1 MKPFCPI
8 LLLLVCTLT
17 AGPARAQD
25 APQDDQGE
33 PSASQETD
41 INEENYRRFMELRDQ
56 SRQRA
61 SAPYAVLAPPSK
73 LEKMDKL
80 PEESQKH
87 LRNQLLGIILEGER
101 WSPEEAQKPY
111 PFVPSE
117 AAASDAL
124 LRGMEADAW
133 AELVDNY
140 HARESEIYRA
150 GERAR
155 SATMSEGE
163 GSSPDGEGSGA
174 ATKLQAP
181 PAAAGSAAA
190 GMPGSSGGSP
200 AQQAPSR
207 QAGETLSA
215 LHFLTGGTH
224 SGQGRPESDP
234 GATGTAQTGYPASAD
249 QMGGDQGSDDQ
260 GAGDLSA
267 GDLSAGNEGAYD
279 GSAGSRSAAHQS
291 AGDPSPAQGSGEAET
306 AMTQGAQEQT
316 PGADSAEQNAASSP
330 ATPSAIQDAQDPAQA
345 SNTASASAQESSEAS
360 QSPAQE
366 NETSTPEV
374 DYRSRGVIAISDL
387 DKVRGTASDD
397 EGKKDRA
404 EDKDQGS

>member
-8 LLLLVCTLT
+8 LLLLVCSLM

-163 GSSPDGEGSGA
+163 GSPPDGEGSGA
-174 ATKLQAP
+174 AANLQAT

-234 GATGTAQTGYPASAD
+234 GATGTAQTGRPGSAD
-249 QMGGDQGSDDQ
+249 QIGGDQGSDDQ
-260 GAGDLSA
+260 GAGDLA
-267 GDLSAGNEGAYD
+267 AGNEGAYN
-279 GSAGSRSAAHQS
+279 GSAGSRSAAQQS
-291 AGDPSPAQGSGEAET
+291 AGDQSPAQDSGEPEA
-306 AMTQGAQEQT
+306 AMAQGAQEQT
-316 PGADSAEQNAASSP
+316 TGADSAEQNAASSP
-330 ATPSAIQDAQDPAQA
+330 ATPSAIQDAQSPAQA
-345 SNTASASAQESSEAS
+345 SNTAAASAQESSEAS

-366 NETSTPEV
+366 TETSTPEV

-397 EGKKDRA
+397 EGKKDGA
-404 EDKDQGS
+404 EDRDQGR

>member
-8 LLLLVCTLT
+8 LLLLVCSLV

-25 APQDDQGE
+25 APQEDQGE

-174 ATKLQAP
+174 AAKLQAP

-190 GMPGSSGGSP
+190 GMPGSGSP

-234 GATGTAQTGYPASAD
+234 GATGTAQTGRPASAD
-249 QMGGDQGSDDQ
+249 QMGGDQGSGDQ

-267 GDLSAGNEGAYD
+267 GDL
-279 GSAGSRSAAHQS
+279 SAGSRSAAHQS

-330 ATPSAIQDAQDPAQA
+330 ATPSAIQDAQEPAQA
-345 SNTASASAQESSEAS
+345 SNTAAASAQESSEAS

-366 NETSTPEV
+366 TETSTPEV

-397 EGKKDRA
+397 EGKKDGA
-404 EDKDQGS
+404 EDRDQGR

>member
-8 LLLLVCTLT
+8 LLLLVCSLM

-163 GSSPDGEGSGA
+163 GSPPDGEGSGA
-174 ATKLQAP
+174 AANLQAT

-234 GATGTAQTGYPASAD
+234 GATGTAQTGRPGSAD
-249 QMGGDQGSDDQ
+249 QIGGDQGSDDQ
-260 GAGDLSA
+260 GAGDLA
-267 GDLSAGNEGAYD
+267 AGNEGAYN
-279 GSAGSRSAAHQS
+279 GSAGSRSAAQQS
-291 AGDPSPAQGSGEAET
+291 AGDQSPAQDSGEPEA
-306 AMTQGAQEQT
+306 AMAQGAQEQT

-330 ATPSAIQDAQDPAQA
+330 ATPSAIQDAQSPAQA
-345 SNTASASAQESSEAS
+345 SNTAAASAQESSEAS

-366 NETSTPEV
+366 TETSTPEV

-397 EGKKDRA
+397 EGKKDGA
-404 EDKDQGS
+404 EDRDQGR

>member
-8 LLLLVCTLT
+8 LLLLVCSLM

-101 WSPEEAQKPY
+101 WSPEEAQKAY

-155 SATMSEGE
+155 SATMSDGE

-174 ATKLQAP
+174 AANLQAP
-181 PAAAGSAAA
+181 PAAAGSAGA
-190 GMPGSSGGSP
+190 GMQGSSGSP
-200 AQQAPSR
+200 AQQASSR

-215 LHFLTGGTH
+215 LHFLTGGAH
-224 SGQGRPESDP
+224 SGQGRPGSDP
-234 GATGTAQTGYPASAD
+234 GATGTAQTGHPTSAD
-249 QMGGDQGSDDQ
+249 QIGGDQGSGDQ
-260 GAGDLSA
+260 DSGDL
-267 GDLSAGNEGAYD
+267 GAGNEGAYN
-279 GSAGSRSAAHQS
+279 GGAGSQSAAHQS
-291 AGDPSPAQGSGEAET
+291 AGDQSPSQDSGAAEA

-330 ATPSAIQDAQDPAQA
+330 ATPSAIQDAQNPAQA
-345 SNTASASAQESSEAS
+345 SNTAAASAQESSEAS

-366 NETSTPEV
+366 TETSTPEV

-397 EGKKDRA
+397 EGKKDGA

>member
-8 LLLLVCTLT
+8 LLLLVCSLV

-25 APQDDQGE
+25 APQEDQGE

-174 ATKLQAP
+174 AAKLQAP

-190 GMPGSSGGSP
+190 GMPGSGSP

-234 GATGTAQTGYPASAD
+234 GATGTAQTGRPASAD
-249 QMGGDQGSDDQ
+249 QMGGDQGSGDQ
-260 GAGDLSA
+260 GAGDL
-267 GDLSAGNEGAYD
+267 
-279 GSAGSRSAAHQS
+279 S

-306 AMTQGAQEQT
+306 ALTQGAQEQT
-316 PGADSAEQNAASSP
+316 PGADSAEQNAAGSP

-345 SNTASASAQESSEAS
+345 SNTAAASAQESSEAS

-366 NETSTPEV
+366 TETSTPEV

-397 EGKKDRA
+397 EGKKDGA
-404 EDKDQGS
+404 EDRDQGR

>member
-174 ATKLQAP
+174 AAKLQAP

-190 GMPGSSGGSP
+190 GMQGSSGGSP

-234 GATGTAQTGYPASAD
+234 GATGTAQTGRPGSAD

-260 GAGDLSA
+260 GAGDLA
-267 GDLSAGNEGAYD
+267 AGNEGAYN
-279 GSAGSRSAAHQS
+279 GSAGSRSAAQQS
-291 AGDPSPAQGSGEAET
+291 AGDQSPAQDSGEPEA
-306 AMTQGAQEQT
+306 AMAQGAQEQT
-316 PGADSAEQNAASSP
+316 TGADSAEQNAASSP
-330 ATPSAIQDAQDPAQA
+330 ATPSAIQDAQSPAQA
-345 SNTASASAQESSEAS
+345 SNTAAASAQESSEAS

-366 NETSTPEV
+366 TETSTPEV

-397 EGKKDRA
+397 EGKKDGA
-404 EDKDQGS
+404 EDRDQGR